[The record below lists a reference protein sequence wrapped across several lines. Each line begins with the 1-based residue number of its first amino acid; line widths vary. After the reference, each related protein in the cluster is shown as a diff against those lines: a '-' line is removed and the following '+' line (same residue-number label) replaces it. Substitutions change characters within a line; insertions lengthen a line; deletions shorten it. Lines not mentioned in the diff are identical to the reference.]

1 MQINQHQITRV
12 EIIGKNG
19 RECVKYGAFSFSV
32 QDDGKTLKIFVDK
45 EEAPQRL
52 MSNDNALK
60 KIAKKALSK
69 IYLTNNK

>member
-45 EEAPQRL
+45 EVREHPY
-52 MSNDNALK
+52 DK
-60 KIAKKALSK
+60 KWFIYKK
-69 IYLTNNK
+69 